1 METIKIRLK
10 IIKFLIFTFLSFFC
24 FSQELENKIIICGVI
39 KNGEKGFLNVKRS
52 VQKLSQH
59 LLDYRVIIYENNSI
73 DATKELY
80 LDWAKTEKK
89 LIFIHENLSKEFLEN
104 FTVKKGDY
112 RTELI
117 ARARNIVLKKA
128 LNQEF
133 DSYPYLLMVDLDDFD
148 EWNIDEILNSI
159 KNPEKD
165 WDAIFANGSY
175 DLYALRSKEFLLS
188 AEILGW
194 NLWCAFQ
201 PYIGLKLK
209 KILASKRWYP
219 VESAFGGLAIYRREA
234 IKGCIYK
241 GLLDSNYI
249 KKMENSDYTQDFIFK
264 KNKNTKKVI
273 VRAISKLLEW
283 EKSNYNLSFAPDSIY
298 ISEHIIFHHQM
309 IENGYDR
316 LFINP
321 SLTHPS
327 KVHRNY

>member
-1 METIKIRLK
+1 METIKKRLK
-10 IIKFLIFTFLSFFC
+10 NINFLICIFLSI
-24 FSQELENKIIICGVI
+24 FSFSADLQDKILICGVI
-39 KNGEKGFLNVKRS
+39 KNGENGFLNVKKS
-52 VQKLSQH
+52 IEKLGQRV
-59 LLDYRVIIYENNSI
+59 LDYRVIIYENNST

-80 LDWAKTEKK
+80 LDWAKSEKK

-104 FTVKKGDY
+104 FTIKKGDY
-112 RTELI
+112 RTEHI

-128 LNQEF
+128 LNLEF
-133 DSYPYLLMVDLDDFD
+133 DSYPYLIMVDLDDFD
-148 EWNIDEILNSI
+148 EWNIDEILDSI

-165 WDAIFANGSY
+165 WDGIFANGSY

-194 NLWCAFQ
+194 NLWSVFQ

-209 KILASKRWYP
+209 KILASRRWYP
-219 VESAFGGLAIYRREA
+219 VESGFGGLAIYKREA

-241 GLLDSNYI
+241 GLIDSNYI
-249 KKMENSDYTQDFIFK
+249 QKMKNSDYTQDFIYK

-273 VRAISKLLEW
+273 FRALSKLIEW
-283 EKSNYNLSFAPDSIY
+283 EKSNFTPTAAPDVIY
-298 ISEHIIFHHQM
+298 ISEHIMFHHQM